1 MSVRVNRDYSRSKYT
16 AAEKPVK
23 KFCGVCQKAGLSER
37 EYTSHFTKSVP
48 GPQGIVICPTILN
61 NECSFCFNFGHFKS
75 ACPALAE
82 REKQQKRSEAQD
94 KRFKQQ
100 DVRVQKSSAFT
111 NGGFSVLADS
121 DSDSESNKKQP
132 AVGIKR
138 SFSQVNKPEAKV
150 ASKVASKDL
159 EWPALCS
166 KPSNTSTVTDKP
178 SFATVISTA
187 APVKKVD
194 TSRPNIC
201 GFTVL
206 TNTGSSYTPS
216 ESAKK
221 YRSWLEDSDTEDEED
236 YVDNSAW

>member
-1 MSVRVNRDYSRSKYT
+1 MSVRVNRNYSRSKYT
-16 AAEKPVK
+16 AADKPVK

-61 NECSFCFNFGHFKS
+61 NECSFCFELGHFKS

-82 REKQQKRSEAQD
+82 RDKQHKRSEAQD

-100 DVRVQKSSAFT
+100 DVRVQKSCAFT

-121 DSDSESNKKQP
+121 DSDSESNKRQP

-150 ASKVASKDL
+150 ASKDL

-166 KPSNTSTVTDKP
+166 KPSNTSAVTDKP

-194 TSRPNIC
+194 TSRPSIC
-201 GFTVL
+201 GFTIL

-216 ESAKK
+216 ESVNKQFHIDWSA
-221 YRSWLEDSDTEDEED
+221 YSESDTEDEEE